1 MDITGTQSK
10 EIRECLNLSQ
20 NKTAQGAKVNRGYL
34 SMFEA
39 GLFQLPEQYKQQ
51 LINFYA
57 SQGYLFTQ
65 NKAIIDN
72 EYIDEPIEENDD
84 NYYYEEESCTEN
96 NNATFNATSNIE
108 KEEISISQ
116 TAINPK
122 LAGVIALIT
131 TLTIFHQVA
140 KRNGFDIFDWIG
152 EKLSPK
158 KNNDYFD
165 GFY

>member
-10 EIRECLNLSQ
+10 QIREDLNLSQ
-20 NKTAQGAKVNRGYL
+20 NKTAQGSRVNRGYL

-39 GLFQLPEQYKQQ
+39 GVFQLPEHYKQQ

-65 NKAIIDN
+65 NEMIIDN
-72 EYIDEPIEENDD
+72 GYIDEPIDVNDD
-84 NYYYEEESCTEN
+84 NRYYEEESCTEN
-96 NNATFNATSNIE
+96 NNVTFNTTQSVDKEIVETSKI
-108 KEEISISQ
+108 
-116 TAINPK
+116 AINPK
-122 LAGVIALIT
+122 LANAILVIT
-131 TLTIFHQVA
+131 TLTIFHQIA
-140 KRNGFDIFDWIG
+140 KNNGFDIFDWIDD
-152 EKLSPK
+152 KLSSK